1 MKYDHSFFINDER
14 LCGGNLCNRT
24 ATYFSSWFAFA
35 NSISWDQLH
44 ATVAL
49 TNNPNNPFQI
59 SVYRSESVWEFVHN
73 VWMCCPDNHPT
84 YRGAWRHRFQRPV
97 STDQTPD
104 TRHWKVTWICWNSI
118 NLQVPIYF
126 TSYIADDSDGHSNA
140 VSKFV
145 LILVLNLKRA
155 GLSGDG
161 HSGGKSKTN
170 RFRRTRRKVSGHF

>member
-1 MKYDHSFFINDER
+1 MTTVSLLMMKG
-14 LCGGNLCNRT
+14 CVGGIYAT
-24 ATYFSSWFAFA
+24 EQPPTYFSSWFAFA

-126 TSYIADDSDGHSNA
+126 TSYIADDSDGHSSA

-145 LILVLNLKRA
+145 LILVLST
-155 GLSGDG
+155 LSAV
-161 HSGGKSKTN
+161 KSN
-170 RFRRTRRKVSGHF
+170 VFF